1 MDPPVRLPLMA
12 HRASAFLGDKFSTD
26 HVFSPLHTG
35 EPHVLKVQ
43 RLHNYLTSANEAAEM
58 RLSTN
63 LRSLAACSLVASAVA
78 SIPQRDTD
86 WASIRCPQDSK
97 STLPTPTYG
106 DTDAVFT
113 VCTEQLIDAPLGLV
127 YDALIDYGS
136 YHLWNSFV
144 VDVELSPGVK
154 TPEDVYVDMPMTLVT
169 CGIIPLVN
177 TTSDEVVTVL
187 DKNLPTWRSNVTV
200 LGALIVAEHPNVLVD
215 EGGGVTRYVSYET
228 YYKNPLIVSLLAARP
243 TLQRLFG
250 QQGKDLKAYVE
261 SLV

>member
-1 MDPPVRLPLMA
+1 MHL
-12 HRASAFLGDKFSTD
+12 SA
-26 HVFSPLHTG
+26 P
-35 EPHVLKVQ
+35 
-43 RLHNYLTSANEAAEM
+43 
-58 RLSTN
+58 

-78 SIPQRDTD
+78 SLAERDTD
-86 WASIRCPQDSK
+86 WASIRCPQDPK

-113 VCTEQLIDAPLGLV
+113 ACTEQLISAPLELV
-127 YDALIDYGS
+127 HDALIDFSS
-136 YHLWNSFV
+136 YRLWNSFV
-144 VDVELSPGVK
+144 VDVEVAPGVK
-154 TPEDVYVDMPMTLVT
+154 TPGDVYIDMPMTFVT
-169 CGIIPLVN
+169 SGIIPLVN
-177 TTSDEVVTVL
+177 TTSDEVVTVI

-200 LGALIVAEHPNVLVD
+200 LGALIVAEHPNILVD

-243 TLQRLFG
+243 TLQRLFD